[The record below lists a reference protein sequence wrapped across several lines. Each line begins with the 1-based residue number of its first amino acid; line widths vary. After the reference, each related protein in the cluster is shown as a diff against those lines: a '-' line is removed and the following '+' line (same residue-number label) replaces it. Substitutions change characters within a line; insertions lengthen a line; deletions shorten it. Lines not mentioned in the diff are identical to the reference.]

1 MKKKQIILRVDGGIV
16 DPVSIPDGIEVVVRD
31 YDMVNTIDNEMVQTD
46 DEGKDFVEIV
56 FDDDTSYA
64 I

>member
-1 MKKKQIILRVDGGIV
+1 MKKQIILRVDGGIV
-16 DPVSIPDGIEVVVRD
+16 DPIQIPDGIEVIVRD

-46 DEGKDFVEIV
+46 NEGKDFVEIV
-56 FDDDTSYA
+56 FDDDASYA